1 MTNKSLNMQEQ
12 KTLKIKEN
20 NKHTSIITVGSKRIL
35 EYVFDCLAQYN
46 RGTNETILRSFGQNI
61 SRAAEVL
68 QILEKNF
75 NIKAKSTNIRQLTKK
90 DTCLTTMENII
101 RCENKSVGNG
111 DFSLDPETDFIEFPV
126 YHLLLDSLLYR
137 NNKLKIGIDSK
148 SPSAGKQV
156 SDPIYLLTVTASNG
170 SFKCTPGKDLV
181 QIIGKRES
189 EEDQKKRRDI
199 FGHLVSAFYRCS
211 LVLSPSWGK
220 VAKGLSKFD
229 DIILGLDTNILY
241 NCVLTQQLLD
251 SFSFENTSTHTNSPN
266 WILVIV
272 PSAVMHEIEQAANS
286 RNEKGSLG
294 FIGRMGY
301 RALQEI
307 MEIDQSKDIL
317 GLSLLIAGEANP
329 ILDTRVELQGLR
341 TDFKTAAEHKIQPSL
356 YRKLSSGDTII
367 RDQFKCFLRQINFHK
382 GTFFMTS
389 DKSNSALARA
399 EGLHS
404 IYYQQCPWHY
414 FLTHGQ
420 KVEPPI
426 LEYDS
431 ESINMNV
438 PFGKLIYELAVEFG
452 AIWIGWDENKIIKIQ
467 CDVGG
472 ESLDRWVNRDLRI
485 DKRYV
490 KLLLENYKTTGKFS
504 LDEVRKKWYELG
516 EDLKGED
523 VI

>member
-1 MTNKSLNMQEQ
+1 MQEQ
-12 KTLKIKEN
+12 KELKIQED

-46 RGTNETILRSFGQNI
+46 RGTNETVLRSFGQNI

-75 NIKAKSTNIRQLTKK
+75 NIKAKSTNIRQLTKE

-101 RCENKSVGNG
+101 MCENKSGGNG
-111 DFSLDPETDFIEFPV
+111 DFSLDPETNFIEFPV

-148 SPSAGKQV
+148 SPSARKQI
-156 SDPIYLLTVTASNG
+156 SDSIYLLSVIASNE

-181 QIIGKRES
+181 QIIGKKET
-189 EEDQKKRRDI
+189 EGDQKRRKDTI
-199 FGHLVSAFYRCS
+199 GNLVSAFYRCA
-211 LVLSPSWGK
+211 LVLSPYWGK
-220 VAKGLSKFD
+220 VAKGLSQFD

-241 NCVLTQQLLD
+241 DCVMTQQLLD
-251 SFSFENTSTHTNSPN
+251 SFSFENTATYTNSPN
-266 WILVIV
+266 WILVVV
-272 PSAVMHEIEQAANS
+272 PSAVMHEIEQAANN
-286 RNEKGSLG
+286 RDENGSLS

-307 MEIDQSKDIL
+307 MEIDQSKDVL

-329 ILDTRVELQGLR
+329 MLDTRVEIQGLR
-341 TDFKTAAEHKIQPSL
+341 TDFKTAADRKIQSSL

-367 RDQFKCFLRQINFHK
+367 RDQFKCFLRQISFHK

-426 LEYDS
+426 LEYNS
-431 ESINMNV
+431 ESINLNV

-452 AIWIGWDENKIIKIQ
+452 TIWIGWDENKIIKVQ

-472 ESLDRWVNRDLRI
+472 ESLDRWVNRDLI
-485 DKRYV
+485 IEKKYI
-490 KLLLENYKTTGKFS
+490 KLLLENYNIIGKFS
-504 LDEVRKKWYELG
+504 LDAVRKKWYELG